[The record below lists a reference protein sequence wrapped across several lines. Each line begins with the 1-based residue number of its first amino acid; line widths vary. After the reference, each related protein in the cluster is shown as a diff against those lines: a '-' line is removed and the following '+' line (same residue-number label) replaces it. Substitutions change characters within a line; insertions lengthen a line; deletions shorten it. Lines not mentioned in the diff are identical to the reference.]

1 MFYVEGA
8 SISSDKNSDLFWTD
22 AQSGS
27 PYSQRSNSSHH
38 QQVVGRSSSRPTSTS
53 SVRSSTSSTS
63 SDMQSSTPLWGSHSY
78 GKIAILTSL
87 LSHIHSLLKFN
98 FTCVVYYGSDNPY
111 YPLLSMVFSLTH
123 SFCQL
128 HGI

>member
-1 MFYVEGA
+1 MLYVEGA

-78 GKIAILTSL
+78 GKAANTYLCPVTYILCSSSISNASFIMVRIT
-87 LSHIHSLLKFN
+87 HIIHYSVLCF
-98 FTCVVYYGSDNPY
+98 P
-111 YPLLSMVFSLTH
+111 LTH
-123 SFCQL
+123 GLCQL